1 MSQSPPQYRF
11 PFAAKYDLL
20 VSDQPE
26 PLTDAYLL
34 EVAARC
40 KAAQVGPWR
49 VDRGKEVGDNWIV
62 ATGAGY
68 HDNDCW
74 AVATD
79 SIHASDANAADG
91 QDDATFIAHARQ
103 DVPRLLEEIARLR
116 AIVARD
122 WQR

>member
-1 MSQSPPQYRF
+1 MNAQPRF
-11 PFAAKYDLL
+11 PFAVRYDLL
-20 VSDQPE
+20 VSDQPQ
-26 PLTDAYLL
+26 PLTDTYLA

-49 VDRGKEVGDNWIV
+49 VDRGKEIGDNWIV

-79 SIHASDANAADG
+79 SMHASDCNAADG

-103 DVPRLLEEIARLR
+103 DVPRLLEEITRLR